1 MVDGWHMSSNESG
14 GGEVY
19 VTRFPEPVG
28 KWQVSTDGG
37 GFPVWSRDGREL
49 FYRGSDGTLMAV
61 PIAAG
66 SELRA
71 RCADPALQAAGVPS
85 AVWAWARSTMSR
97 LMVGF
102 LINIFVERTSPPATV
117 VVNWTAGR

>member
-1 MVDGWHMSSNESG
+1 MAYSSNESG
-14 GGEVY
+14 RGDVY
-19 VTRFPEPVG
+19 VTRFPEPGG
-28 KWQVSTDGG
+28 KWQVSTNGG

-71 RCADPALQAAGVPS
+71 PVRRSRSSSPRLPS
-85 AVWAWARSTMSR
+85 ALWGWARSTMSR
-97 LMVGF
+97 LTVG
-102 LINIFVERTSPPATV
+102 S
-117 VVNWTAGR
+117 